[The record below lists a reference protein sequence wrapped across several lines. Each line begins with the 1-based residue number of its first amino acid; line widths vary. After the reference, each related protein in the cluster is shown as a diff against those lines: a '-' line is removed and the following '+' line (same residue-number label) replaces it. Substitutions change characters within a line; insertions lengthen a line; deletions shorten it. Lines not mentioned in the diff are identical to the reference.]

1 MLNQQVEDLKDEVAR
16 ANFRVLLICPLEM
29 ERLDFSNPDDVR
41 RTNWALVDA
50 EKGEWKET
58 ELWP

>member
-1 MLNQQVEDLKDEVAR
+1 M
-16 ANFRVLLICPLEM
+16 
-29 ERLDFSNPDDVR
+29 LDFSNPDDVR